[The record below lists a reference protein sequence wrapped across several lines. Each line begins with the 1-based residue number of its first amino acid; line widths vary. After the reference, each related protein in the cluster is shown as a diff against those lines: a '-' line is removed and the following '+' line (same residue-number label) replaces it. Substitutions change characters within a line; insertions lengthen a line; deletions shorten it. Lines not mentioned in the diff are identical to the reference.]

1 MAIDHIFGCCM
12 IPKRSIYLKSVFSK
26 YYGGIG
32 AAETEAVRKHGV
44 ELCLTRLI
52 SHDVKAGTML
62 VKLVNIDGGG
72 NEAVLHH
79 EQGENKLIDARS
91 T

>member
-32 AAETEAVRKHGV
+32 AAETEAV
-44 ELCLTRLI
+44 
-52 SHDVKAGTML
+52 
-62 VKLVNIDGGG
+62 
-72 NEAVLHH
+72 
-79 EQGENKLIDARS
+79 
-91 T
+91 